1 MSVQIITDSGSDI
14 LVADAAA
21 VTVLPLRIAFD
32 TEDYLDGV
40 TLSHGQFYE
49 KLIESDVV
57 PKTSQVSPYEFENA
71 FKAVA
76 EAGDTA
82 VVITLSKK
90 LSGTFQSA
98 MIALEA
104 YGDRIIVIDSENVS
118 VGERILVEY
127 AVRLRDAGLNASEIA
142 AAVEEKKKDVC
153 VIALLDTLEYLKK
166 GGRISKT
173 AAFAGGL
180 LSIKP
185 VVSVENGEIA
195 ILGKARGS
203 KQGNNMLMQM
213 IEKKNGIDFDM
224 PLILGYTGLSDA
236 TLHKYIADSERLWS
250 AHRDKLRIGTIGG
263 TIGTHAGPGAI
274 AVAFFHK

>member
-236 TLHKYIADSERLWS
+236 TLHKYISDSERLWS

>member
-32 TEDYLDGV
+32 TEDYLDGI